1 MPIVRRA
8 YLLAAC
14 AWAALLPVGPFVVTR
29 VHASTMTHAFAL
41 AIYATGAVV
50 CHQRPERSFHLW
62 GARLPVCARCTGI
75 YVGAA
80 LAALAMAR
88 RLSTVVR
95 AFQVSDAPR
104 GRWRP
109 AENLALRVFVLASL
123 PTLATLIFE
132 WTTGVMPSNP
142 VRFAAGLPLG
152 AVVSWIVLNPST
164 SLGVDRRAP
173 KVE

>member
-1 MPIVRRA
+1 MYPAAAIV
-8 YLLAAC
+8 
-14 AWAALLPVGPFVVTR
+14 WALLLPTGAYAATL
-29 VHASTMTHAFAL
+29 VHASAATHACAL
-41 AIYATGAVV
+41 AIYGAGAIV

-80 LAALAMAR
+80 VTAVCLTVIAAAQPFRRADAAPAALTV
-88 RLSTVVR
+88 RLRSGHPE
-95 AFQVSDAPR
+95 QSR
-104 GRWRP
+104 GVKGCATEITRS
-109 AENLALRVFVLASL
+109 VFVLASV
-123 PTLATLIFE
+123 PTIATLVFE

-152 AVVSWIVLNPST
+152 AVVSWLVLM
-164 SLGVDRRAP
+164 RAP